1 MDVAAFA
8 RFAWEAG
15 EVFTRRSIGLVQNPA
30 EAGFRLSDM
39 VLEKQRAFAE
49 GAMAAW
55 DAALIGTR
63 PDLVAEAALLPAQRQ
78 VAQNHRQLT
87 DASIEGAASA

>member
-1 MDVAAFA
+1 MDFTAFT
-8 RFAWEAG
+8 RFAFEASA
-15 EVFTRRSIGLVQNPA
+15 VFTSRSLDLANNPA

-55 DAALIGTR
+55 DAALLGTR
-63 PDLVAEAALLPAQRQ
+63 LDLVAVAAMAPAQRA
-78 VAQNHRQLT
+78 VAENHRRLT
-87 DASIEGAASA
+87 GDLLA